1 VFAWVL
7 SVGCG
12 RPSNARKAAELPA
25 IEAGPAPEPSDLPL
39 VRPAL
44 VAACSVAAEAPRLR
58 AASWN
63 MRAARSAS
71 LDAVAE
77 VIAQID
83 PDVIALQEVDVGVL
97 RTGRVDQPALLAQR
111 LGYHHAFAASIEY
124 QGGVYGL
131 AVLSR
136 LPFRRVERLWL
147 DAEGSYEPR
156 IALDTTLCF
165 GSHELRFVN
174 HHGDIYPGVGTR
186 NLRQL
191 TDALREQLGRGLL
204 LVGDFN
210 QPPSGE
216 GPRALSAA
224 GLTDLMAGSDAT
236 TIAGMRLD
244 YLFADTRAAQWAGEV
259 SVVATD
265 KSDHAALHVDLLPR

>member
-1 VFAWVL
+1 LLLVFAWVL

-136 LPFRRVERLWL
+136 VPFRFESIERWL
-147 DAEGSYEPR
+147 HTPAPTLGRDNEPVLR
-156 IALDTTLCF
+156 TLL
-165 GSHELRFVN
+165 GLSPEVLRELEAQ
-174 HHGDIYPGVGTR
+174 GVIGTR
-186 NLRQL
+186 P
-191 TDALREQLGRGLL
+191 AK
-204 LVGDFN
+204 V
-210 QPPSGE
+210 
-216 GPRALSAA
+216 
-224 GLTDLMAGSDAT
+224 
-236 TIAGMRLD
+236 
-244 YLFADTRAAQWAGEV
+244 
-259 SVVATD
+259 
-265 KSDHAALHVDLLPR
+265 